1 VLLTL
6 ILFNC
11 FNISYSFAIYY
22 RFSDSLDSL
31 NMATSI
37 MSLAALLL
45 MVFLVTYAS
54 PDGFGEFKDKFKLG
68 FV

>member
-1 VLLTL
+1 
-6 ILFNC
+6 
-11 FNISYSFAIYY
+11 
-22 RFSDSLDSL
+22 
-31 NMATSI
+31 